1 MKIDFSA
8 AIKNLDGTAMMR
20 TEGQPWKIGIL
31 AAEALMAPP
40 KQGQSGPTVSQVS
53 ERYAL
58 AMRIFP
64 GTEVE
69 ITTAEA
75 DIIQRAVAE
84 NCAPIAAAQVIALTN
99 GK

>member
-1 MKIDFSA
+1 MKIDFSTP
-8 AIKNLDGTAMMR
+8 IKNLDGTAMMR
-20 TEGQPWKIGIL
+20 TEGQPWQIGIL
-31 AAEALMAPP
+31 AAEALLAQP
-40 KQGQSGPTVSQVS
+40 KQGALTVAQVS

-64 GTEVE
+64 GEEVE

-75 DIIQRAVAE
+75 DIIQRAVAD
-84 NCAPIAAAQVIALTN
+84 NCAPIAAAQVIAVTN